1 MYRKG
6 SYDHTTGAAPKV
18 EPAVVGEMPS
28 CYGIRARTP
37 FQGLGLRPSQQSLS
51 RAAFYH
57 NNRSAKKI
65 TRTNVRS
72 TIRLGSHTLT
82 GWHASVL
89 TAPSLRSA
97 QVRAS
102 AFGDKKKKRHE
113 LWFVSFLFG
122 SECWARTSDN
132 LINSQVLCQ
141 LS

>member
-1 MYRKG
+1 MD
-6 SYDHTTGAAPKV
+6 YDSVRRSSRFCEQLFAITIGA
-18 EPAVVGEMPS
+18 
-28 CYGIRARTP
+28 
-37 FQGLGLRPSQQSLS
+37 Q
-51 RAAFYH
+51 
-57 NNRSAKKI
+57 KKI

-72 TIRLGSHTLT
+72 TVRLGSHTLT